1 MIPVLA
7 PRNIILLLQWSDVFW
22 LFVFQLGLNNKCLK
36 FFFLSEIFITAG
48 SNDKNNDYHIIN
60 V

>member
-1 MIPVLA
+1 
-7 PRNIILLLQWSDVFW
+7 VFE
-22 LFVFQLGLNNKCLK
+22 